1 METSRGEAKNGWMVE
16 LLQNVD
22 LSLDIRHG
30 GSTIGL
36 RRPLRPLPSYSLLLF
51 DGWNFCVWMTLTV
64 HQPPVVRAI
73 AFMTVANVPRPSSC
87 AMSVIVR
94 VYAGQLLRCEVG

>member
-1 METSRGEAKNGWMVE
+1 MVE

-22 LSLDIRHG
+22 LSLEIRHG
-30 GSTIGL
+30 GSTVGL

-51 DGWNFCVWMTLTV
+51 DGWSFCVWMTLAV

-73 AFMTVANVPRPSSC
+73 AFMTVTNVPRPRPC
-87 AMSVIVR
+87 AMYVIVG
-94 VYAGQLLRCEVG
+94 VYTGQLLRCEVGG